1 MYKSF
6 YRKVGFGLGL
16 EDKVPS
22 DPLKWAHNQLDK
34 VPLFTWEGKIFSEKE
49 MRKKYG
55 EWVYGDRKVL
65 RKKYKNDKTNTEVKK
80 ASCEIKLVRDF
91 LKVMN

>member
-1 MYKSF
+1 MHESF

-22 DPLKWAHNQLDK
+22 DPLKWAHNQLDE
-34 VPLFTWEGKIFSEKE
+34 VSPLTWEGKIFSEKE

-55 EWVYGDRKVL
+55 EWFYE
-65 RKKYKNDKTNTEVKK
+65 KNIKIIKLSTKVKK
-80 ASCEIKLVRDF
+80 INCGIKLVKDF
-91 LKVMN
+91 LKVTN